1 LVLEDPAVG
10 GAGQE
15 PHPRV
20 DHRLV
25 AEPAALVGTGC
36 KARDEAVEVAL
47 AVLAQLHG
55 DRDGLAEQR
64 LGLDVALRADEVEAD
79 LAELAE
85 AAGRRHRLEQQ
96 VGWRQRRS
104 ELDRRRRHG
113 ESSTLRRSGRASDR
127 SLPPLPRQATKVT
140 RARVAA
146 VHGQR
151 PPASALSR
159 SHATTPT
166 SSLSRLATCPVQTSS
181 RTRASTVFT
190 STPPRR
196 RPSSWSSKTL

>member
-1 LVLEDPAVG
+1 
-10 GAGQE
+10 
-15 PHPRV
+15 
-20 DHRLV
+20 
-25 AEPAALVGTGC
+25 VGTGC

-159 SHATTPT
+159 SHGNDADELAQPARD
-166 SSLSRLATCPVQTSS
+166 LPRADELVNAGVGRLHLDPAAAAAVLLVIEDTVGDAFALEAEREPVG
-181 RTRASTVFT
+181 R
-190 STPPRR
+190 
-196 RPSSWSSKTL
+196 